1 MLANLPTQGIDQVKS
16 LLELLVAAG
25 FFIGVVWQMAEMKSA
40 IYRTIDSVNDS
51 LNDRINQIEKRFDVH
66 INDYERSAD
75 LTTLICNQLREA
87 IEHKCKR
94 LYNSMR
100 DIEKY
105 LQKNQNFRI
114 REYFSDDSSRLDD
127 E

>member
-1 MLANLPTQGIDQVKS
+1 MLANLPTQEIDQVKS

-25 FFIGVVWQMAEMKSA
+25 FFVGVVWQMAEMKSA
-40 IYRTIDSVNDS
+40 IYRAIDSVNDNLS
-51 LNDRINQIEKRFDVH
+51 DRINQIEKRFDVH
-66 INDYERSAD
+66 LNDYERSAD

-87 IEHKCKR
+87 IEHKYKR
-94 LYNSMR
+94 LSFSMR

-114 REYFSDDSSRLDD
+114 REYFSDDSNES
-127 E
+127 